1 MGKLNKNANSAK
13 ITKAMWFLVVLAAM
27 GGFLD
32 SYDLIS
38 IGAATFIASSYHELV
53 VTSTDIAW
61 ANSAAFG
68 GAIFAALAAG
78 AYSDR
83 VGRRTLFILDL
94 LLFVIAAPLQA
105 LVTNI
110 QQLIVLRLLIGVAIG
125 IDIPVAWTL
134 ICETA
139 PSQQR
144 GKLVSMMFTF
154 WAVGGL
160 ISFLVA
166 IALLPL
172 GAISWRILLAS
183 GAIPAIVVFLLRRNV
198 PESPRWL
205 SSQGRDQEARLA
217 TSALQGDV
225 TDYQIAPTEKISN
238 PKKSSYAELFTTYWR
253 TALFEGVFMFVF
265 AATGLLLSIYPARI
279 FAQLGLAGFKNSL
292 YIGAFS
298 WLIILLGMMSCAFL
312 VDRVGR
318 RPLSYIGSLAVAIAL
333 FLLTK
338 VPANNFPMFFG
349 AFFLFAYL
357 AVLGG
362 WGPAW
367 VYQTEIFP
375 TAIRA
380 TGAGFAGSMN
390 RVGAAVA
397 AFGVPVFM
405 ARYGFNSLLYLFIV
419 ANLVLFLVLVVFGFE
434 TKGKSLEE
442 IESLARGR
450 SKN

>member
-1 MGKLNKNANSAK
+1 MNQLSERIDNSEV
-13 ITKAMWFLVVLAAM
+13 TRAMWVLVILAAM

-38 IGAATFIASSYHELV
+38 IGAATFIANSFHELV
-53 VTSTDIAW
+53 VTPTQMAW
-61 ANSAAFG
+61 ANSAAFA
-68 GAIFAALAAG
+68 GAIVAASAAG
-78 AYSDR
+78 VYSDR

-94 LLFVIAAPLQA
+94 MLFVIVAPLQA

-110 QQLIVLRLLIGVAIG
+110 QELIVLRLLIGVAIG

-139 PSQQR
+139 PTQRR

-154 WAVGGL
+154 WALGGL
-160 ISFLVA
+160 ASFLVA
-166 IALLPL
+166 LLLLPL

-183 GAIPAIVVFLLRRNV
+183 GAIPAVVVFVLRRNV

-205 SSQGRDQEARLA
+205 VSQGRSQEAREAVLA
-217 TSALQGDV
+217 LGVGAGDV
-225 TDYQIAPTEKISN
+225 VAARPQEGAGRRSPFVQ
-238 PKKSSYAELFTTYWR
+238 LFTSYWR
-253 TALFEGVFMFVF
+253 IALFEGVFMFVF

-279 FAQLGLAGFKNSL
+279 FAELGLTGFRNSL

-298 WLIILLGMMSCAFL
+298 WLIILLGMISCALL
-312 VDRVGR
+312 VDRIGR
-318 RPLSYIGSLAVAIAL
+318 RPLSYVGSLGVAIAL

-338 VPANNFPMFFG
+338 VPTNNFPMFFG
-349 AFFLFAYL
+349 AFFLFAYVS
-357 AVLGG
+357 VLGG

-367 VYQTEIFP
+367 VYQSEIFP
-375 TAIRA
+375 MAIRA
-380 TGAGFAGSMN
+380 TGAGYAGSMN
-390 RVGAAVA
+390 RIGAAVA

-405 ARYGFNSLLYLFIV
+405 ATYGFEKLLYVFII
-419 ANLVLFLVLVVFGFE
+419 ANLALFLVLVMFGFE

-442 IESLARGR
+442 IEALARSR
-450 SKN
+450 